1 MAKRKMVTKG
11 VEPSTLALL
20 APRSNQLTVVML
32 VNVEEKEVLNERT
45 LSDRIVVP

>member
-1 MAKRKMVTKG
+1 MTKRKMVTKG

-32 VNVEEKEVLNERT
+32 VNVEEEVLNERT